1 MAGLGVNVLLMPV
14 YAFLGMRFG
23 RIHAAKMQAHDERVK
38 VSSGGVRCMK
48 SVARHNT
55 GGGLQIMSEII
66 QGIKIIKV
74 GSIATS

>member
-38 VSSGGVRCMK
+38 VSSGVVRC
-48 SVARHNT
+48 V
-55 GGGLQIMSEII
+55 
-66 QGIKIIKV
+66 
-74 GSIATS
+74 